1 MALYIVYGLNTN
13 GELGLGDNE
22 PRDIF
27 TRIGNIEIMAEDMY
41 IQTRTSKD
49 ILIYLGYTFNL
60 KSDIVKDTDIETLS
74 TNKKEV
80 IIERIEGVDNSGI
93 KDASKF
99 NPNYRIT
106 GEKIGRTPIIIKSG
120 DTSSKNIWINVV
132 NSEIAKASAKVVNG
146 NGYTVT
152 LKADG
157 TVWGFG
163 KINGQNIPEQIEIEE
178 EIIDISSG
186 ISHILMLG
194 KSGTVYAL
202 GANTFGELGTG
213 NVIIPKCLLPVLS

>member
-99 NPNYRIT
+99 M
-106 GEKIGRTPIIIKSG
+106 
-120 DTSSKNIWINVV
+120 D
-132 NSEIAKASAKVVNG
+132 
-146 NGYTVT
+146 
-152 LKADG
+152 
-157 TVWGFG
+157 
-163 KINGQNIPEQIEIEE
+163 
-178 EIIDISSG
+178 
-186 ISHILMLG
+186 
-194 KSGTVYAL
+194 
-202 GANTFGELGTG
+202 
-213 NVIIPKCLLPVLS
+213 KCCKQ